1 MKILWLCNISFS
13 LQKNNATGSWLQPL
27 AEALI
32 TTQNCKITC
41 IAFGNVKNIV
51 KYNVNGIT
59 QYIIPNR
66 KQKKYGQVACNK
78 TCQDVIRIENEYQ
91 PDIIHIWGTE
101 NVWCSIHAKKMFS
114 TKKILL
120 DIQGLLKPYTDY
132 YLGGLTFKEILSC
145 IYLKEFLLPN
155 RNLYSKAHF
164 FKQRGLYEEEFLK
177 SFSHISTQ
185 SNWVRNYIRIK
196 NPNAHIYNTK
206 IILRQE
212 FYDADIWKYK
222 TPNDSPIIFSSCSAA
237 IPYKGMHQ
245 LIKMAKILKTEYPN
259 IQIRIAGAVNVGNKL
274 LDGYSIYLNKMIREY
289 GLTNNIIYLGSI
301 NSVQIVSELQNCN
314 VCVIPSYIETY
325 CLALAEALI
334 IGVPCV
340 VSYAGALPE
349 TAVPNEEALF
359 YNSNDYIQGA
369 ALIKKIINNKELAIN
384 LGTNARS
391 RRLIEN
397 DIESVLNTQMNI
409 YNQLV

>member
-1 MKILWLCNISFS
+1 M
-13 LQKNNATGSWLQPL
+13 
-27 AEALI
+27 
-32 TTQNCKITC
+32 
-41 IAFGNVKNIV
+41 
-51 KYNVNGIT
+51 
-59 QYIIPNR
+59 
-66 KQKKYGQVACNK
+66 
-78 TCQDVIRIENEYQ
+78 
-91 PDIIHIWGTE
+91 
-101 NVWCSIHAKKMFS
+101 
-114 TKKILL
+114 
-120 DIQGLLKPYTDY
+120 
-132 YLGGLTFKEILSC
+132 
-145 IYLKEFLLPN
+145 
-155 RNLYSKAHF
+155 
-164 FKQRGLYEEEFLK
+164 
-177 SFSHISTQ
+177 
-185 SNWVRNYIRIK
+185 IK
-196 NPNAHIYNTK
+196 
-206 IILRQE
+206 
-212 FYDADIWKYK
+212 
-222 TPNDSPIIFSSCSAA
+222 
-237 IPYKGMHQ
+237 
-245 LIKMAKILKTEYPN
+245 
-259 IQIRIAGAVNVGNKL
+259 
-274 LDGYSIYLNKMIREY
+274 EY
-289 GLTNNIIYLGSI
+289 GLINNIIYLGSI